1 MKRYSSPIMEILTM
15 GEADIVMLSG
25 DYVEKNTTYF
35 TDTWGNRFSNDNN

>member
-25 DYVEKNTTYF
+25 NYEEENTTYF
-35 TDTWGNRFSNDNN
+35 KDTWGNRFSNDNN